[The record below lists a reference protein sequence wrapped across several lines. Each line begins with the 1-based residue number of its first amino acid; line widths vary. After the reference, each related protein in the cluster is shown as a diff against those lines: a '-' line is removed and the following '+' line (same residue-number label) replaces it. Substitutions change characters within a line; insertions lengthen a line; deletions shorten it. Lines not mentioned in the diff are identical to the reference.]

1 MNFNLI
7 NIIESSVMIAILYLF
22 YEVFLKKETFLKIQK
37 ILKKDKTQK
46 QIEQKEKE
54 KRICDLQKEIENIKE
69 NLNTKNSLMK
79 NLNRIHK

>member
-1 MNFNLI
+1 MPSDCSHACACACYQKFFVN
-7 NIIESSVMIAILYLF
+7 EQQV
-22 YEVFLKKETFLKIQK
+22 EKETFLKIQK